1 MSCFARLL
9 HNCKEYNT
17 IRTNIE
23 KNKLPMGVI
32 GLPPAPKAHLIHSL
46 CADIGRKAFVVMPD
60 EAAGVKL
67 CADLVTMG
75 TNAVLYPARDF
86 RFHSAESVSREL
98 EQKRIGALSSLLNNE
113 CEVLVFSAEAAV
125 QRTVP
130 PEELKKRSLHIK
142 AGSQIGPKEIL
153 YALSGAGYTQSDMVE
168 GPGQFSARGGLLDFF
183 PPDAQNPVRI
193 EFWGDE
199 IDSVSSFEVQKIKI
213 RI

>member
-60 EAAGVKL
+60 EAAAVKL

-130 PEELKKRSLHIK
+130 PEELKKRS
-142 AGSQIGPKEIL
+142 AGCEVVMIANNPYPAEVVNACDSLKMLNVAFTGIDHVDKCRRVNVSATDKCNL
-153 YALSGAGYTQSDMVE
+153 LRHKKYLSVDKMIA
-168 GPGQFSARGGLLDFF
+168 
-183 PPDAQNPVRI
+183 
-193 EFWGDE
+193 
-199 IDSVSSFEVQKIKI
+199 
-213 RI
+213 